1 MAGKGKQKVKDT
13 LWGVQTQHLKHL
25 SKHDYET
32 LLILSRMSKNIFNVA
47 LYNVRQH
54 FFDEKKYLCYEENYH
69 LCKLNDNYK
78 LLNANSAQQI
88 IKVVD
93 RSFKSFFE
101 LLKMAKSGAYQYS
114 QINIPHYL
122 KKDSCFSL
130 IFSEFNIKNGIFT
143 VPMSVAFKRERGK
156 VEINVPAN
164 LNDKKIKEV
173 RIIPKNNARFF
184 EVQYVYEIEEVQSN
198 TDKNNIL
205 AVDLGVDNLA
215 ACVTNSGKSF
225 ILDGKRLKSINQ
237 WYNKENARLQGI
249 KDKQKIKGTT
259 NKQKRLSKNRKNKV
273 NDYMRKSARIIIDYC
288 IKNNIG
294 KIIIGYNKDI
304 QEGSNL
310 GKVNNQNFVNIP
322 IGELRTKTEY
332 LSKRYGIEYIEQEE
346 SYTSKADFFAG
357 DEIPGYTKLNKKTY
371 TFSGKRIKR
380 GLYRSNIEIEI
391 NADINGAL
399 NIMRKNGI
407 KNIELKSRE
416 YVSPKRIKIN

>member
-156 VEINVPAN
+156 VEINVPSN

-215 ACVTNSGKSF
+215 TCVTNSGKSF

-259 NKQKRLSKNRKNKV
+259 NK
-273 NDYMRKSARIIIDYC
+273 
-288 IKNNIG
+288 
-294 KIIIGYNKDI
+294 
-304 QEGSNL
+304 
-310 GKVNNQNFVNIP
+310 
-322 IGELRTKTEY
+322 
-332 LSKRYGIEYIEQEE
+332 
-346 SYTSKADFFAG
+346 
-357 DEIPGYTKLNKKTY
+357 
-371 TFSGKRIKR
+371 
-380 GLYRSNIEIEI
+380 
-391 NADINGAL
+391 
-399 NIMRKNGI
+399 
-407 KNIELKSRE
+407 
-416 YVSPKRIKIN
+416 